1 MTAAPAEPPTGRHP
15 GGGLWRSV
23 TKFSGRMPLRV
34 KLIAALLSLVIAGL
48 AVISIAGAFVLRDYL
63 HTNTDRQVLG
73 VARAVNNNFET
84 QGVSGENLANCV
96 GPYFEAFVPTG
107 GQATCMGVSEGAL
120 PKIPGT
126 PSWLQQHNG
135 QLVTLPAISGNNH
148 WRVLAEQ
155 KTYPTRFGT
164 QVTGT
169 LIVGESLGNVNATIG
184 RLVSID
190 LVVGAVVIIVLAI
203 VGVAVVRAS
212 LRPLTEIEQTAGEI
226 AAGDLTKRVAER
238 DPGTEVGSLGRSLN
252 AMLARIEAAFH
263 AQVTSEA
270 NARRSENRM
279 RQFIADASHEL
290 RTPLTTIRG
299 YAEYYRQRGGA
310 GPDSRA
316 QLTPADLDR
325 IMHRVED
332 EADRM
337 GILVEDLLLLARI
350 DQQRPLEHRPVDM
363 LALAADAVQDARM
376 VAPSREVT
384 LTVGRDTAFLVL
396 GDEARL
402 RQVVGNLVNNALT
415 HTPDGTAVEVHVRPG
430 RLGWGPEGPVAIT
443 GAGLAPGA
451 VPPPP
456 GADQRTLPA
465 VLLEVADH
473 GPGLTAEQAHRVFE
487 RFYRADQ
494 ARTRK
499 TSGGTGLGL
508 AIVSALVSAHGGAVS
523 VDSKPGQGAR
533 FRVALPLAPE
543 AQGGSDEDA
552 VHAPPADAAP
562 GMPGAAWPPN
572 QPGPDG
578 LWARGGAQAHP
589 GQAHPGQAHPGQAH
603 PGQAGPG
610 QAQPGQA
617 QPGQADPP
625 LPPWEPAA
633 APDVAEQRG
642 WRGSP

>member
-1 MTAAPAEPPTGRHP
+1 MTAAPAEPAADRHP
-15 GGGLWRSV
+15 GGGLWHSV
-23 TKFSGRMPLRV
+23 TRFSGRMPLRV
-34 KLIAALLSLVIAGL
+34 KLIAALLTLVIAAL
-48 AVISIAGAFVLRDYL
+48 AAISIGGAFVLRDYL
-63 HTNTDRQVLG
+63 HSNADRQIRNQFDQSN
-73 VARAVNNNFET
+73 A
-84 QGVSGENLANCV
+84 SLAQNATNEGLPGHKASV
-96 GPYFEAFVPTG
+96 GCFAPYLEAFVPS
-107 GQATCMGVSEGAL
+107 GVHSFSCYQSTLGSL
-120 PKIPGT
+120 PDIPASQ
-126 PSWLQQHNG
+126 SWLTSHSG
-135 QLVTLPAISGNNH
+135 QLVTVGSQNGSNDT
-148 WRVLAEQ
+148 WRVLTKQ
-155 KTYPTRFGT
+155 VQYGT
-164 QVTGT
+164 PYGVVTGT
-169 LIVGESLGNVNATIG
+169 LIVGEDLGNINQTIG

-190 LVVGAVVIIVLAI
+190 LIVGAVVVIGLAI

-310 GPDSRA
+310 GPDGRA
-316 QLTPADLDR
+316 ELTPEDLDR

-332 EADRM
+332 EAGRM
-337 GILVEDLLLLARI
+337 GVLVEDLLLLARI

-402 RQVVGNLVNNALT
+402 RQVVGNLMSNALT
-415 HTPDGTAVEVHVRPG
+415 HTPDGTPVEVHVRPG
-430 RLGWGPEGPVAIT
+430 RLGWGPNGPVAIT
-443 GAGLAPGA
+443 GAGLMPGT

-456 GADQRTLPA
+456 GADQRTVPA
-465 VLLEVADH
+465 VLLEVTDH
-473 GPGLTAEQAHRVFE
+473 GPGMTAEQAHRVFE

-494 ARTRK
+494 ARTRS
-499 TSGGTGLGL
+499 TGGTGLGL

-523 VDSKPGQGAR
+523 VDSQPGQGAT

-543 AQGGSDEDA
+543 AQGGSDEDPA
-552 VHAPPADAAP
+552 DEDPADADPADADFTDADPADAAP
-562 GMPGAAWPPN
+562 GE
-572 QPGPDG
+572 
-578 LWARGGAQAHP
+578 
-589 GQAHPGQAHPGQAH
+589 
-603 PGQAGPG
+603 AGP
-610 QAQPGQA
+610 
-617 QPGQADPP
+617 PP
-625 LPPWEPAA
+625 SPWEPAA
-633 APDVAEQRG
+633 SPDIAEQRG
-642 WRGSP
+642 WNA